1 MSKRFISSLM
11 CLLLLFALW
20 VPALAAEEV
29 SAEPEAVIAET
40 PVPVES
46 APAEAE
52 EPALPA
58 EEKADPAEAEKPAA
72 EESVADSLFGSE
84 LPIAELPDTLF
95 IDPEDPMIERALQ
108 QRMDGAYGSTWSA
121 FTTRSL
127 SNETLRKGIDVSAW
141 QSTINWTKVKAAG
154 VEFVFIRGAYRGSS
168 TGKLN
173 TDGRFYDYI
182 NGAKAAGIKVGVYVF
197 SQAITVKEAEEEAD
211 YLMNL
216 VSGYSI
222 DLPLVFDLEHY
233 SGGRFTN
240 AKLSRRAVTDMCLA
254 FCKRM
259 ESKGYDSMVYS
270 NPSMLNN
277 EMYASEL
284 GRVWLANYIT
294 KTTYSGHKY
303 EYWQCSDKG
312 TINGISGGVDL
323 DFWFQPNAV
332 SATPAPTPAP
342 TPDPDAGPFTDVK
355 KSDWFYDTVMKAY
368 DAGIVKGISDTVFN
382 PSGTATRGQVV
393 TMIHRMAGTPDWQEQ
408 AGFTDLTQ
416 SYYMDAVYWASENGV
431 VNGYSETEFRP
442 ERAITREELVTI
454 LYRMSGSPEVE
465 DALSGFSDG
474 GDVQSWARDAVSWA
488 IEQKIVTGYEDGTLR
503 PKANANRAE
512 VCTILMRYDA
522 L

>member
-1 MSKRFISSLM
+1 MR
-11 CLLLLFALW
+11 
-20 VPALAAEEV
+20 
-29 SAEPEAVIAET
+29 
-40 PVPVES
+40 
-46 APAEAE
+46 
-52 EPALPA
+52 
-58 EEKADPAEAEKPAA
+58 
-72 EESVADSLFGSE
+72 
-84 LPIAELPDTLF
+84 
-95 IDPEDPMIERALQ
+95 

-121 FTTRSL
+121 FTTRAL
-127 SNETLRKGIDVSAW
+127 SNETLRRGIDVSAW
-141 QSTINWTKVKAAG
+141 QDTINWTKVKAAG
-154 VEFVFIRGAYRGSS
+154 VEFVFIRGAYRGAS

-182 NGAKAAGIKVGVYVF
+182 RGAKAAGIKVGVYVF
-197 SQAITVKEAEEEAD
+197 SQAISVKEAEEEAD

-254 FCKRM
+254 FCRRV
-259 ESKGYDSMVYS
+259 ESKGYESLVYS

-284 GRVWLANYIT
+284 GRLWLANYIT

-312 TINGISGGVDL
+312 SISGISGGVDL
-323 DFWFQPNAV
+323 DFWFQPNTVA
-332 SATPAPTPAP
+332 ATPAPTPPPTPAP
-342 TPDPDAGPFTDVK
+342 TPDPSAGPFTDVK
-355 KSDWFYDTVMKAY
+355 KGDWYYTTVMKAY
-368 DAGIVKGISDTVFN
+368 ESGIVKGVTDTTFS

-393 TMIHRMAGTPDWQEQ
+393 TMIHRMEGTPSWQTQ

-416 SYYMDAVYWASENGV
+416 SYYRDAVYWASENGV

-465 DALSGFSDG
+465 DALSGFADG
-474 GDVQSWARDAVSWA
+474 GDVQNWARDAMNWA
-488 IEQKIVTGYEDGTLR
+488 IAQKIVTGYEDGTLR